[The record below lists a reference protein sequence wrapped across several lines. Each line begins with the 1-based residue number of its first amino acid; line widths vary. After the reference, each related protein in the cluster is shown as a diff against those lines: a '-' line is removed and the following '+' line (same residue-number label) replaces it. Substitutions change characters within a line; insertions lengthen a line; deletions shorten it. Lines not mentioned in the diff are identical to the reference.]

1 MTQQTFE
8 QYVPA
13 FRSPTAEI
21 FKKVEPLLLSIRKD
35 WEERVISAEATL
47 SDDDKQRLDAAVALR
62 SAYRLVPQLDLV
74 LTPTGFGIVS
84 NQNTAPASPSRV
96 NALRD
101 QLRQE
106 ASLQEDLLKE
116 HLAAMGALRLPLFA
130 VTSLLWTPRLLR
142 TFGVTL
148 QDGAQ
153 IYKEEW
159 PAIQV
164 SLALATDSIMDI
176 LSAPLYSALQQS
188 QYQPLD
194 VDDPKPYTL
203 LLNDSRRLLA
213 ALIQSGRPT
222 DTSQPGVKE
231 QVKHIVDYLERNAER
246 IPHYLTS
253 STHLA
258 RKASPY
264 ENKKTDASFF
274 FG

>member
-21 FKKVEPLLLSIRKD
+21 FKKVEPLLLSLRKE
-35 WEERVISAEATL
+35 WEEQVISAEATL
-47 SDDDKQRLDAAVALR
+47 SDDEQQRLDAAVALR

-96 NALRD
+96 SALRD

-148 QDGAQ
+148 HDGGH
-153 IYKEEW
+153 IYKEEL
-159 PAIQV
+159 PSIEV
-164 SLALATDSIMDI
+164 SIARATDTIIDI

-188 QYQPLD
+188 QYQPLE

-203 LLNDSRRLLA
+203 LLNDSRRLLT

>member
-1 MTQQTFE
+1 MTQQSFE

-21 FKKVEPLLLSIRKD
+21 FKKVEPLLLGLRKE
-35 WEERVISAEATL
+35 WEERVISGEATL
-47 SDDDKQRLDAAVALR
+47 SDDDQDRLDAAVALR

-96 NALRD
+96 SALRD

-106 ASLQEDLLKE
+106 ASLQEDLLME
-116 HLAAMGALRLPLFA
+116 HLAAVGALRLPHA
-130 VTSLLWTPRLLR
+130 TVKSLLWTPRLLR

-148 QDGAQ
+148 HDGQ
-153 IYKEEW
+153 HIYKEEL
-159 PAIQV
+159 PSIEV
-164 SLALATDSIMDI
+164 SLVRATDTIIDV
-176 LSAPLYSALQQS
+176 LSAPLYSALLQS
-188 QYQPLD
+188 QYQPLE
-194 VDDPKPYTL
+194 VDNPNLYTL

-213 ALIQSGRPT
+213 ALVQSCRPT

-231 QVKHIVDYLERNAER
+231 QVRHVVDYLERNAER

>member
-21 FKKVEPLLLSIRKD
+21 FKKVEPLLLSLRKK
-35 WEERVISAEATL
+35 WEERVISADATL
-47 SDDDKQRLDAAVALR
+47 TTDDRDRLDAAVALR

-96 NALRD
+96 SALRE
-101 QLRQE
+101 QLRIY
-106 ASLQEDLLKE
+106 AALQEDLLME
-116 HLAAMGALRLPLFA
+116 HLAAIGSLRMPHA
-130 VTSLLWTPRLLR
+130 TVRNLLWTPRLLR
-142 TFGVTL
+142 SFGVTL
-148 QDGAQ
+148 HDGQD
-153 IYKEEW
+153 IYKEEL
-159 PAIQV
+159 PSIEV
-164 SLALATDSIMDI
+164 SIARATDTIIDI
-176 LSAPLYSALQQS
+176 LSAPLYSALLQS
-188 QYQPLD
+188 QYQPLE
-194 VDDPKPYTL
+194 VDDPNLYTL

-213 ALIQSGRPT
+213 ALIQSRRPT
-222 DTSQPGVKE
+222 DTSQPEVKN
-231 QVKHIVDYLERNAER
+231 QVRHIIDYLERNAER
-246 IPHYLTS
+246 IPLYLTS

>member
-21 FKKVEPLLLSIRKD
+21 FKKVEPLLLGLRKE
-35 WEERVISAEATL
+35 WEERVISGEATL
-47 SDDDKQRLDAAVALR
+47 SDDDQQRLDAAVALR

-96 NALRD
+96 SALRD

-106 ASLQEDLLKE
+106 ASLQEDLLME
-116 HLAAMGALRLPLFA
+116 HLADMGALRLPHA
-130 VTSLLWTPRLLR
+130 TVKNLLWTPRLLR

-148 QDGAQ
+148 HDGQ
-153 IYKEEW
+153 HIYKEEL
-159 PAIQV
+159 PSIEV
-164 SLALATDSIMDI
+164 SLARATDTIIDI
-176 LSAPLYSALQQS
+176 LSAPLYSALLQS
-188 QYQPLD
+188 QYQPLE
-194 VDDPKPYTL
+194 VDNPNPYTL

-213 ALIQSGRPT
+213 ALVQSCRPT
-222 DTSQPGVKE
+222 DTMQPGVKE
-231 QVKHIVDYLERNAER
+231 QVRHVVDYLERNAER

-253 STHLA
+253 STHQA

>member
-21 FKKVEPLLLSIRKD
+21 FKKVEPLLLSLRKD

-47 SDDDKQRLDAAVALR
+47 SDGEQQRLDAAVALR
-62 SAYRLVPQLDLV
+62 SAYLLVPQLDLV

-96 NALRD
+96 SALRD

-106 ASLQEDLLKE
+106 ASLQEDLLME
-116 HLAAMGALRLPLFA
+116 RLAAMDALRLPLFA

-164 SLALATDSIMDI
+164 SLALATDSLMDI

-188 QYQPLD
+188 QYQPLE

-231 QVKHIVDYLERNAER
+231 QVRHIVDYLERNAER

>member
-21 FKKVEPLLLSIRKD
+21 FKKVEPLLLSLRKE

-47 SDDDKQRLDAAVALR
+47 SDDDLHRLDAAVALR

-96 NALRD
+96 SALRD

-106 ASLQEDLLKE
+106 ASLQEDLLME
-116 HLAAMGALRLPLFA
+116 HLAAMGALRLPHA
-130 VTSLLWTPRLLR
+130 TVKNLLWTPRLLR

-148 QDGAQ
+148 HDGQ
-153 IYKEEW
+153 HIYKEEL
-159 PAIQV
+159 PSIEV
-164 SLALATDSIMDI
+164 SLARATDTIIDI
-176 LSAPLYSALQQS
+176 LSAPLYSALLQS
-188 QYQPLD
+188 QYQPLE

-203 LLNDSRRLLA
+203 LINDSRRLLA
-213 ALIQSGRPT
+213 ALVQSCRPT
-222 DTSQPGVKE
+222 DTTQPGVKE
-231 QVKHIVDYLERNAER
+231 QVRHVVDYLERNAER
-246 IPHYLTS
+246 LPHYLTS

>member
-21 FKKVEPLLLSIRKD
+21 FKKVEPLLLSLRKD

-47 SDDDKQRLDAAVALR
+47 PDDEQQRLDAAVALR

-74 LTPTGFGIVS
+74 LTPTGFGIVN

-96 NALRD
+96 SALRD

-159 PAIQV
+159 SAIQV
-164 SLALATDSIMDI
+164 SLALATDSLMDI
-176 LSAPLYSALQQS
+176 ISAPLYSALQQS
-188 QYQPLD
+188 QYQPLE